1 MFVFAVILV
10 ISNRK
15 CRFIV
20 KQQIVS
26 RQPCWC
32 PCAYVGNLVLINLR
46 LRKRIIPTVTK
57 YDVVCDINSIL
68 REISN

>member
-10 ISNRK
+10 ISNIK

-57 YDVVCDINSIL
+57 YDVSCDINSIQGEL
-68 REISN
+68 SK

>member
-57 YDVVCDINSIL
+57 YDVSCDINSIQGEL
-68 REISN
+68 SK